1 MQVIDSCEA
10 EVRPIAVRD
19 VRITAAKVSAARL
32 TCVDLLRGA
41 VMIVMALDHTRD
53 FFTNLRFAPEELAF
67 TNGPLF
73 FTRFVTH
80 FCAPVFFLLAGAGG
94 RLSMRQGKSASE
106 VAEFF
111 WTRGLWLVALDLTVM
126 NYAWTFIFPFCFS
139 DVLWALGWSMMLMA
153 ALVRLRVPVRWI
165 GLIGVGIVATHN
177 MLDWI
182 KPMKFGRYGA
192 ELFVALHGH
201 GFFWIIPGKFGFFVL
216 FSLIPWVGV
225 MAIGYALGEVIYRGN
240 WEKVVVWTGAGMT
253 ALFVVLRLFHLY
265 GNNHRRVLH
274 WDAAGAFKVQKT
286 ATLTVIS
293 FFNTLKYPPSLQFLL
308 MTLGPS
314 LIVLAW
320 LNRAN
325 AKNWWSRILLVYGR
339 APLFFY
345 IVHLYLIHALALSFA
360 LVLHQ
365 PYHWLMEGGPI
376 IGSPPDHYGHGLPFI
391 YAMWA
396 FVVAML
402 YLPCKW
408 IGDLKQQHKDWA
420 WLRYI

>member
-1 MQVIDSCEA
+1 MQVIDASEA
-10 EVRPIAVRD
+10 QVRPIAVRD
-19 VRITAAKVSAARL
+19 VRITAAKITAARL
-32 TCVDLLRGA
+32 TCVDLLRGL
-41 VMIVMALDHTRD
+41 VMILMALDHTRD
-53 FFTNLRFAPEELAF
+53 FFTNLHYAPEEMAF

-73 FTRFVTH
+73 FTRFITH
-80 FCAPVFFLLAGAGG
+80 FCAPVFFLLAGVGG
-94 RLSMRQGKSASE
+94 RLSVRQGKPVSE
-106 VAEFF
+106 VVEFF

-126 NYAWTFIFPFCFS
+126 NYAWTFVFPFYFS
-139 DVLWALGWSMMLMA
+139 DVLWALGWSMMATA
-153 ALVRLRVPVRWI
+153 ALIRLRVPVRWI
-165 GLIGVGIVATHN
+165 GLIGAGIVATHN
-177 MLDWI
+177 TLDWI
-182 KPMKFGRYGA
+182 KPKVFGKYA
-192 ELFVALHGH
+192 ELWVALHGH
-201 GFFWIIPGKFGFFVL
+201 GFFWIVPGKFGFFVL

-225 MAIGYALGEVIYRGN
+225 MFIGYALGEFLHRGN
-240 WEKVVVWTGAGMT
+240 WEKILVRTGA
-253 ALFVVLRLFHLY
+253 ALTLMFVVLRMFHLY
-265 GNNHRRVLH
+265 GNNHRRVLG

-325 AKNWWSRILLVYGR
+325 AKNWLSRILLVYGR

-345 IVHLYLIHALALSFA
+345 IVHLYVIHTLALSLA
-360 LVLHQ
+360 MLLHQ

-396 FVVAML
+396 LVVALL

-408 IGDLKQQHKDWA
+408 IGDLKRRHKDWG